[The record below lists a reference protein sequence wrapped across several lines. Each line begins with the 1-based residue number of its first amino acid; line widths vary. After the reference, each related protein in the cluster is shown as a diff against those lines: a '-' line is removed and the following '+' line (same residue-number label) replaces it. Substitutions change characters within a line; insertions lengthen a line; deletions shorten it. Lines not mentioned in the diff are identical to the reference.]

1 MLRKSP
7 SFAIATVLTLAIAIG
22 ANTVALATFDALIL
36 RPLNVPHAGNLY
48 EAGRV
53 NQENESYPGYLDLRE
68 RNRSFE
74 SLSAVMFAQEELD
87 TGDGASPEW
96 GYKTSG
102 NYFDVLGIQPY
113 LGRFFNSS
121 DENGPNSAPFMVL
134 TYAYWHT
141 HFHDDPG
148 VSAHSVRL
156 NKSRVTVIGIAPPGF
171 RGTLVGF
178 SPSFFIPIVMAG
190 QDLNARGNRA
200 VDKLMGHLR
209 PGITPAQATDDLND
223 WLLATEDISP
233 E

>member
-1 MLRKSP
+1 
-7 SFAIATVLTLAIAIG
+7 
-22 ANTVALATFDALIL
+22 
-36 RPLNVPHAGNLY
+36 
-48 EAGRV
+48 
-53 NQENESYPGYLDLRE
+53 
-68 RNRSFE
+68 
-74 SLSAVMFAQEELD
+74 
-87 TGDGASPEW
+87 
-96 GYKTSG
+96 
-102 NYFDVLGIQPY
+102 
-113 LGRFFNSS
+113 
-121 DENGPNSAPFMVL
+121 MVL

-148 VSAHSVRL
+148 VLGHSVRL

-200 VDKLMGHLR
+200 VDKLMWHLR